1 MINRNLRVVLPVLAL
16 LLLATTS
23 PIYAGWDEG
32 VAAFKAGDFN
42 TAAKEFKTVT
52 DQQPTYA
59 GGHQMLGQA
68 LLKLNRDQEALTH
81 LRKAYDLNPN
91 DLRSQL
97 LLGQAYTGARRYADA
112 AALLGKIDP
121 SALPTT
127 QRGALHQMLAVALE
141 KSGQTDRA
149 YAELG
154 KAARLSPNDAN
165 LQFQY
170 GTAALKSGN
179 TAAALTAL
187 DKAMRLDPRD
197 PKKKEAYVKA
207 ALTKART
214 SGGSAKQTAYR
225 TAVTA
230 GKALVAA
237 SPTFDNLMLLG
248 GAQLGAKQYDDAI
261 KTYTQASTKKS
272 SDWLPNY
279 YIGQAYTVK
288 TQYRSAES
296 ALKQALDTASSPKD
310 KTTVWKQLG
319 FVYEKQKNYGQAVS
333 AYQRAGD
340 TAAAKRVDDNR
351 KTAEFNAGVEAQNAE
366 IEALKAEEE
375 ALKEALKNLPGGGT
389 SGGGR

>member
-1 MINRNLRVVLPVLAL
+1 MTNRNLRVVLPTLAF
-16 LLLATTS
+16 LLLAS
-23 PIYAGWDEG
+23 PSPSQAGWAEG
-32 VAAFKAGDFN
+32 VAAFKAKDYT
-42 TAAKEFKTVT
+42 TAVREFQTVT

-68 LLKLNRDQEALTH
+68 LMKLNRDQEALSH

-97 LLGQAYTGARRYADA
+97 LLGQAYTAARRYADA
-112 AALLGKIDP
+112 SALLGKIDAAAVP
-121 SALPTT
+121 AS

-149 YAELG
+149 YSELG
-154 KAARLSPNDAN
+154 KAAKLSPNDSN
-165 LQFQY
+165 LQYQY
-170 GTAALKSGN
+170 GIAALKARETT
-179 TAAALTAL
+179 TALAALDRAL
-187 DKAMRLDPRD
+187 RLDPTD

-214 SGGSAKQTAYR
+214 SPGSSKQSAYQS
-225 TAVTA
+225 AAIA

-237 SPTFDNLMLLG
+237 NPTFSNLMLLG
-248 GAQLGAKQYDDAI
+248 GAHLGAKQYDDAI
-261 KTYTQASTKKS
+261 KVYTQASTKNT

-288 TQYRSAES
+288 AQYRSAES
-296 ALKQALDTASSPKD
+296 ALKQALNTAGSTKD

-319 FVYEKQKNYGQAVS
+319 FVYEKQKKFDEAVS

-340 TAAAKRVDDNR
+340 KSAVKRVQDNQQ
-351 KTAEFNAGVEAQNAE
+351 TAQFNRDVEAQNAE
-366 IEALKAEEE
+366 IEALQAEEE
-375 ALKEALKNLPGGGT
+375 ALRKALRDLPGGGK
-389 SGGGR
+389 

>member
-1 MINRNLRVVLPVLAL
+1 MTNRNLRVVLPTLAF
-16 LLLATTS
+16 LLLAS
-23 PIYAGWDEG
+23 PSPSQAGWAEG
-32 VAAFKAGDFN
+32 VAAFKAKDYT
-42 TAAKEFKTVT
+42 TAVREFQTVT

-68 LLKLNRDQEALTH
+68 LMKLNRDQEALSH

-97 LLGQAYTGARRYADA
+97 LLGQAYTAARRYADA
-112 AALLGKIDP
+112 SALLGKIDAAAVP
-121 SALPTT
+121 AS

-149 YAELG
+149 YSELG
-154 KAARLSPNDAN
+154 KAAKLSPNDSN
-165 LQFQY
+165 LQYQY
-170 GTAALKSGN
+170 GIAALKARETT
-179 TAAALTAL
+179 TALAALDRAL
-187 DKAMRLDPRD
+187 RLDPTD

-214 SGGSAKQTAYR
+214 SPGSSKQSAYQS
-225 TAVTA
+225 AAIA

-237 SPTFDNLMLLG
+237 NPTFSNLMLLG
-248 GAQLGAKQYDDAI
+248 GAHLGAKQYDDAI
-261 KTYTQASTKKS
+261 KVYTQASTKNA

-288 TQYRSAES
+288 AQYRSAES
-296 ALKQALDTASSPKD
+296 ALKQALNTAGSTKD

-319 FVYEKQKNYGQAVS
+319 FVYEKQKKFDEAVS

-340 TAAAKRVDDNR
+340 KSAVKRVQDNQQ
-351 KTAEFNAGVEAQNAE
+351 TAQFNRDVEAQNAE
-366 IEALKAEEE
+366 IEALQAEEE
-375 ALKEALKNLPGGGT
+375 ALRKALRDLPGGGK
-389 SGGGR
+389 

>member
-1 MINRNLRVVLPVLAL
+1 MTNRNLRVVLPTLAF
-16 LLLATTS
+16 LLLAS
-23 PIYAGWDEG
+23 PSPSQAGWAEG
-32 VAAFKAGDFN
+32 VAAFKAKDYT
-42 TAAKEFKTVT
+42 TAVREFQTVT

-68 LLKLNRDQEALTH
+68 LMKLNRDQEALSH

-97 LLGQAYTGARRYADA
+97 LLGQAYTAARRYADA
-112 AALLGKIDP
+112 SALLGKIDAAAVP
-121 SALPTT
+121 AS

-149 YAELG
+149 YSELG
-154 KAARLSPNDAN
+154 KAAKLSPNDSN
-165 LQFQY
+165 LQYQY
-170 GTAALKSGN
+170 GIAALKARETT
-179 TAAALTAL
+179 TALAALDRAL
-187 DKAMRLDPRD
+187 RLDPTD

-214 SGGSAKQTAYR
+214 SPGSSKQSAYQS
-225 TAVTA
+225 AAIA

-237 SPTFDNLMLLG
+237 NPTFSNLMLLG
-248 GAQLGAKQYDDAI
+248 GAHLGAKQYDDAI
-261 KTYTQASTKKS
+261 KVYTQASTKNT

-288 TQYRSAES
+288 AQYRSAES
-296 ALKQALDTASSPKD
+296 ALKQALNTAGSTKD

-319 FVYEKQKNYGQAVS
+319 FVYEKQKKFDEAVS

-340 TAAAKRVDDNR
+340 KSAVKRVQDNQQ
-351 KTAEFNAGVEAQNAE
+351 TAQFNRDVEAQNAE
-366 IEALKAEEE
+366 IEALQVEEE
-375 ALKEALKNLPGGGT
+375 ALRKALRDLPGGGK
-389 SGGGR
+389 